1 MNRTTNAALL
11 LSMLPALNYPVR
23 LHDLCFDLILQ
34 LRSYFKSHESSGA
47 ADLSL
52 WRSPP
57 SVCVCVCV
65 CGGVL
70 SFFPHTY
77 SRALHLPFTPKNI
90 RNYKHPIFFEIL
102 ATPKNIP
109 HLRKDPKMHRN
120 DPKI

>member
-34 LRSYFKSHESSGA
+34 LRSYFKSHERSGA

-57 SVCVCVCV
+57 SVC
-65 CGGVL
+65 GGGGSLIFSSYVFSGL
-70 SFFPHTY
+70 TSTVHPKKYQELQAPNFF
-77 SRALHLPFTPKNI
+77 L
-90 RNYKHPIFFEIL
+90 EIL